1 MDTTGSTKGKR
12 RTAANGG
19 KPAARLHLKAGNP
32 GYAGYEYQITV
43 SVWVGLDLM
52 LVKGAA
58 SQVTIEPRSDEDLEA
73 AVANP
78 DSGLLESTATVD
90 GFDLVL
96 QAKTRSGAPWTA
108 AAIANVLL
116 GKNNDAASN
125 GGKRSRPLKMLEAD
139 GRRRYVFVTNEASAD
154 ALRAHE
160 GDHLFDFA
168 EPTDLPPHS
177 RGGREP
183 DVRKALAERML
194 LLTGLTE
201 EVLLGRISTQLEQH
215 GHIPQA
221 KHTECVRDLRDLVR
235 DRIRGGHGGVW
246 TKDELVAVLVA
257 HGGSIAPRRDMDHFV
272 RPASYEAIKRKLER
286 EHAVVIAGPSG
297 TGKTLTADILE
308 LELRGGVPA
317 FEVVGEEHGPGPV
330 RRSLSDGRSL
340 LFHLRDPWG
349 GNRLTPGADR
359 WSSELPKLLELA
371 GAGKKFLVTS
381 RSDVLDSAGIQ
392 LTRELEPYIEWIRLE
407 DYTPSQ
413 LAEIYDR
420 LASDLSGHSSVLAKT
435 YRDDALAHLKRP
447 YEIRR
452 FLSALVRET
461 AEAPSKV
468 SDLIAR
474 SQIEAISSVIA
485 DQLATFGVDGA
496 QSAAV
501 IWSML
506 VARGAVPDKVL
517 AQLTRRLR
525 ASDASLRPDIQGLID
540 FLVAGDNLKRDGAAL
555 SFAHPRVEDGL
566 RMAFMRRSEDANET
580 LRAVADQLIGWDEGD
595 GDWGR
600 ETALAVIK
608 RAAGIDSL
616 DLTPSQSVR
625 GRLDDYLLALV
636 RNARGHYDFG
646 SALGDLARF
655 GSGGHVPSQ
664 LARHLVG
671 VGRRPRRPAFGPHW
685 HAPELTEEERSRFVS
700 DPSTRP
706 LIERFVLEVLPHSHD
721 DYDRELVPFLE
732 ALVPD
737 LGAVFWR
744 ALDAYS
750 HAGETSNNLD
760 VIVEG
765 ALFGEEPDY
774 ERAIEL
780 FARSEEEADAWMKRN
795 ADDLREAEE
804 HEIDADAADHVS
816 GQPEDY
822 YHVGRSGM
830 QSVVRIRRDREGS
843 EFVEGHRREQ
853 LLVMALA
860 FRLAHTR
867 KAVDPAELRMML
879 RLSQGWTRYDVWR
892 AVAAHWDSSMVSEL
906 EAEFSRSDDRAEGI
920 RRTLIE
926 IMSRDVSEADLI
938 KALANIATSC
948 TAERRLELLRN
959 VVAQGIEGDP
969 RGEEG
974 VAARGVRAAALA
986 TTYPDAEQELAIAF
1000 AKVVAGEEIRA
1011 ASAELSTPS
1020 RDYVTRLLTL
1030 APPSVAGPLALIGA
1044 AAGIDVRTAS
1054 ETLLGT
1060 GEYDDG
1066 LVAVHAIAIQ
1076 EPPDRRARLLSAL
1089 DHGRYHVRSR
1099 ALELLLPDIT
1109 DAGERR
1115 AIAARIASDRSADVR
1130 LAFAKAMAEFR
1141 WPEALEPLVTLLGD
1155 ERDFSHHLSSTA
1167 RGSEFLVAR
1176 TALHSLA
1183 AYDALPTGTIDALL
1197 ATASAPC
1204 KDPLVPCRA
1213 LAALAC
1219 VDDPRVDGVLADA
1232 LSAPAMRQSPAH
1244 RPLAKAAAWA
1254 ILDRVID
1261 GKLHSLD
1268 AAAELA
1274 RTERGSVAG
1283 PLLLAAGLL
1292 GGAERRSLLDR
1303 LERDG
1308 EAERRDLIVVAA
1320 AAAGRTDGIQ
1330 IGERERLIGALVAQG
1345 STASLDAA
1353 DLAEL
1358 ESWSMSLDVRG
1369 EFSRY
1374 AAWVASDLLD
1384 LPLNDDLGDVR
1395 SPDLPDGMP
1404 VMTMRSL
1411 SPYREQP
1418 RPDD

>member
-1 MDTTGSTKGKR
+1 MSATGSTKGKR

-19 KPAARLHLKAGNP
+19 EPAARLRPKVGNP

-73 AVANP
+73 AVVDP
-78 DSGLLESTATVD
+78 DSGLLESTAAGD

-108 AAIANVLL
+108 AAIADVLL
-116 GKNNDAASN
+116 GKGNDAASK
-125 GGKRSRPLKMLEAD
+125 GGKRSRPLAMLEAD
-139 GRRRYVFVTNEASAD
+139 ERSRYVFVTNEASAD

-168 EPTDLPPHS
+168 EPTDLPPHA
-177 RGGREP
+177 RDDRTP
-183 DVRKALAERML
+183 DARKALAERVL

-221 KHTECVRDLRDLVR
+221 KHAECLRDLRDLVR

-257 HGGSIAPRRDMDHFV
+257 HGGSIAPRRDMDHYV

-286 EHAVVIAGPSG
+286 DHAVVIAGPSG

-381 RSDVLDSAGIQ
+381 RSDVLDSAGIE
-392 LTRELEPYIEWIRLE
+392 LTRELEPFIEWIRLE
-407 DYTPSQ
+407 DYTSSQ

-420 LASDLSGHSSVLAKT
+420 LASDLSGHASVLART
-435 YRDDALAHLKRP
+435 YRDDALANLKRP

-461 AEAPSKV
+461 AEAPTTV

-485 DQLATFGVDGA
+485 DQLAAFGVDGA

-525 ASDASLRPDIQGLID
+525 ASDFALRPDVQGLID

-566 RMAFMRRSEDANET
+566 RMAFMRRAEDANDA
-580 LRAVADQLIGWDEGD
+580 LRAVVDQLIVWDEGG

-600 ETALAVIK
+600 ETSLAVIK
-608 RAAGIDSL
+608 RAAGIDAL
-616 DLTPSQSVR
+616 DITPSPGVR

-636 RNARGHYDFG
+636 QNAQGHYDVG

-664 LARHLVG
+664 LARLLVG
-671 VGRRPRRPAFGPHW
+671 ADRRPRRPAFGPHW
-685 HAPELTEEERSRFVS
+685 HAPELTEDERSRLAA
-700 DPSTRP
+700 DPATRP
-706 LIERFVLEVLPHSHD
+706 LVERFVLEVLPHSHD
-721 DYDRELVPFLE
+721 DYDRGLVPFLE
-732 ALVPD
+732 AMAPD
-737 LGAVFWR
+737 LREVFWR
-744 ALDAYS
+744 ALDAGA

-765 ALFGEEPDY
+765 ALFGEDPDY
-774 ERAIEL
+774 ERAIDL
-780 FARSEEEADAWMKRN
+780 FARAEAEADAWMERN

-804 HEIDADAADHVS
+804 HEIDADAVDHVLE
-816 GQPEDY
+816 QPEEQ

-830 QSVVRIRRDREGS
+830 ESVVRIRRDREGS
-843 EFVEGHRREQ
+843 GFVAGHRHAE
-853 LLVMALA
+853 LLVRALA
-860 FRLAHTR
+860 YRLIHSLR
-867 KAVDPAELRMML
+867 NVDPAELRAML
-879 RLSQGWTRYDVWR
+879 QVAEGWTRSEVWR
-892 AVAAHWDSSMVSEL
+892 AVASHWNSALSPEL
-906 EAEFSRSDDRAEGI
+906 EAEFASSDDNMDAV

-926 IMSRDVSEADLI
+926 IASRDVSENELVL
-938 KALANIATSC
+938 ALANIAPSC
-948 TAERRLELLRN
+948 TPERRLELLRN
-959 VVAQGIEGDP
+959 VVAQGVESDP
-969 RGEEG
+969 RGDEG
-974 VAARGVRAAALA
+974 VAARGARAEALA
-986 TTYPDAEQELAIAF
+986 ATYPDAERELATAF
-1000 AKVVAGEEIRA
+1000 AKVVAGEEIKA
-1011 ASAELSTPS
+1011 ASAELSLQSKDHLTQ
-1020 RDYVTRLLTL
+1020 LLTQ

-1044 AAGIDVRTAS
+1044 AAGIDVRIAS
-1054 ETLLGT
+1054 ETLLAT
-1060 GEYDDG
+1060 GDYDDG
-1066 LVAVHAIAIQ
+1066 LVAVQAIAIQ
-1076 EPPDRRARLLSAL
+1076 DPPDRRTRLVSAL

-1099 ALELLLPDIT
+1099 ALELLAPDVA
-1109 DAGERR
+1109 DAEERR
-1115 AIAARIASDRSADVR
+1115 AIATRMASDRSADVR
-1130 LAFAKAMAEFR
+1130 LAFADAMAELR
-1141 WPEALEPLVTLLGD
+1141 WPEALESLSTLLRD
-1155 ERDFSHHLSSTA
+1155 DRDFSHHLSSAA
-1167 RGSEFLVAR
+1167 RGSNYLVAR
-1176 TALHSLA
+1176 TAVEALA
-1183 AYDALPTGTIDALL
+1183 AYDDLPTGTIDALL
-1197 ATASAPC
+1197 ATASVPC

-1213 LAALAC
+1213 MGALAC
-1219 VDDPRVDGVLADA
+1219 IDDTRVDGVLADA
-1232 LSAPAMRQSPAH
+1232 LSAPGMRQSPAH

-1261 GKLHSLD
+1261 GKLHSLG
-1268 AAAELA
+1268 AAADVA
-1274 RTERGSVAG
+1274 RTGAGPVAG

-1292 GGAERRSLLDR
+1292 EEAERRSLLDR

-1308 EAERRDLIVVAA
+1308 EAQRRDLVFIAA
-1320 AAAGRTDGIQ
+1320 AAAGRTDGMP

-1353 DLAEL
+1353 DLAKL
-1358 ESWSMSLDVRG
+1358 ESWSASLDVRG

-1374 AAWVASDLLD
+1374 AAWVARDLLG
-1384 LPLNDDLGDVR
+1384 LRLNDDLGDVR

-1411 SPYREQP
+1411 SPYREQLGS
-1418 RPDD
+1418 DD